1 MTYTD
6 FVHELVIQLVRRLPP
21 KNSLGRQFEAR
32 PLGQAALMQGAA
44 YLARALDSVQRA
56 ARVPH
61 PAKCLAVLLF
71 SFCPGLLGHEGL
83 ELQARV
89 SFFSQVLGLQGSL
102 ANALEEAVGD
112 DLAEVGRVFAL
123 SPRSPT
129 LARSIPSPF
138 ASRALVTAFRVV
150 TLEPA
155 ELVEADGVGA
165 EQDLGRLHGAEAEP
179 ALIEVDVAAQQAA
192 KLPSL
197 MSFSTWLH
205 FASSNTSQGV
215 SQTRSRQ
222 HTMRP

>member
-1 MTYTD
+1 MG
-6 FVHELVIQLVRRLPP
+6 
-21 KNSLGRQFEAR
+21 N
-32 PLGQAALMQGAA
+32 
-44 YLARALDSVQRA
+44 
-56 ARVPH
+56 
-61 PAKCLAVLLF
+61 
-71 SFCPGLLGHEGL
+71 
-83 ELQARV
+83 
-89 SFFSQVLGLQGSL
+89 
-102 ANALEEAVGD
+102 
-112 DLAEVGRVFAL
+112 DLAEMRRVLAL
-123 SPRSPT
+123 GARSPM
-129 LARSIPSPF
+129 LAQSVASSF
-138 ASRALVTAFRVV
+138 ASRALVTALRAV
-150 TLEPA
+150 TLEST